1 METLKKFLT
10 LALIGGLLGIVVVTF
25 VAPSISRMLISAP
38 VSFGVNCEPAAD
50 WSVGMLIR
58 SQIIGF
64 AVGGLGGAFLY
75 LSRKFKAKSARSAQ
89 PSLNNG

>member
-1 METLKKFLT
+1 METLKKFLS
-10 LALIGGLLGIVVVTF
+10 LALIGGLFGITIVTF

-50 WSVGMLIR
+50 WSMSMLIR

-64 AVGGLGGAFLY
+64 VLGGVAGAFLY
-75 LSRKFKAKSARSAQ
+75 VSSKLKAKKSATA
-89 PSLNNG
+89 LEAAKEV